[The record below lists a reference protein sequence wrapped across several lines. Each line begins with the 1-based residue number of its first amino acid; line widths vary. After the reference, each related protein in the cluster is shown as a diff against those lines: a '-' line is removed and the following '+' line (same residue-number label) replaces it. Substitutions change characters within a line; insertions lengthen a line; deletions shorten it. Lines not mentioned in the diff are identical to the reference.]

1 MARGTLRQSL
11 SIFAMGLAFAIAAAR
26 PDRALARNC
35 PSVSDALVVVAPD
48 GPTPFTLPVTNGEN
62 ADVTVFQFPLG
73 GQVLHVGPTA
83 IDYVFIPDASF
94 DGRATLRFR
103 VSADNDCGGGT
114 MVGAVTLA
122 GGTIHQPVP
131 GGAGGLIGEGR
142 CGVGVLGVTLM
153 AQFGVLLVV
162 AAQRWRRV

>member
-1 MARGTLRQSL
+1 MARGTLRRSL
-11 SIFAMGLAFAIAAAR
+11 SIFTMGLALVFAAAR

-35 PSVSDALVVVAPD
+35 PAVSDALVVVAPN
-48 GPTPFTLPVTNGEN
+48 GPTSFSLPVTNGEN

-73 GQVLHVGPTA
+73 GQVLHTGPSE

-103 VSADNDCGGGT
+103 VTTDNDCGGGT

-122 GGTIHQPVP
+122 GGTRHQPGP
-131 GGAGGLIGEGR
+131 GVSGGLIGEGG
-142 CGVGVLGVTLM
+142 CGVGVIGVALM

-162 AAQRWRRV
+162 AAQRWRRP